1 MYRNNQQ
8 DIDKY
13 MGSHSDNSLIESI
26 GNIDVEEKTTYIDT
40 KKSNDFNN
48 LSYEDVQINLR
59 LLSDLKEGEKLMV
72 SKGRYIQV
80 DQRYIQGLRRY
91 ITSDSRSRSLDFIN
105 HIICWSKKYCNDAVE
120 NINKNKDTQINMSNL
135 INIQKLLGGA
145 QTGLGRL
152 LITYGDDKHNKA
164 TIETFIS
171 TISAICDQDLK
182 RAINAT

>member
-1 MYRNNQQ
+1 MYRNNTTG
-8 DIDKY
+8 KVPY
-13 MGSHSDNSLIESI
+13 VSPATDNSSVSSIEHI
-26 GNIDVEEKTTYIDT
+26 DTDNNIYIDD
-40 KKSNDFNN
+40 KKNSEFND

-59 LLSDLKEGEKLMV
+59 LLGDLKEGEKLMV
-72 SKGRYIQV
+72 TDDRYIQV

-91 ITSDSRSRSLDFIN
+91 ITSDSRSKSLSFIN
-105 HIICWSKKYCNDAVE
+105 HIIYWSKKYCSVAVDA
-120 NINKNKDTQINMSNL
+120 INSNRDTQDNMASL

-171 TISAICDQDLK
+171 TISTFCDQDLK
-182 RAINAT
+182 RAISS